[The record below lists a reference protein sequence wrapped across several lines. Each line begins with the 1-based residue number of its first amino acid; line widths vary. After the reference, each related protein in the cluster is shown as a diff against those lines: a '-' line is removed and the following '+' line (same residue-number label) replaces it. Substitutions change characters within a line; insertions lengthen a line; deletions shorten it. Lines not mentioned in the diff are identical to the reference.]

1 MANNDLSVMDKD
13 LANKNMEDMMI
24 SNNSPKGIIKNYLEV
39 SLYSIIKV
47 LEVIDDDEVK
57 FEVIECG
64 KELQVNFIGIKN
76 ITLNMMF
83 SFVCTHHKLN
93 LQVYM

>member
-1 MANNDLSVMDKD
+1 MANNDVSVMDKD

-24 SNNSPKGIIKNYLEV
+24 SNNYPKGIIKDYLEV
-39 SLYSIIKV
+39 SLYSMIKV

-57 FEVIECG
+57 FEVTKCG
-64 KELQVNFIGIKN
+64 NELQVNFIGIKN
-76 ITLNMMF
+76 ITLNIIF

>member
-24 SNNSPKGIIKNYLEV
+24 SNNSPKGIIKDYLEV

-64 KELQVNFIGIKN
+64 KELQVNFIGIKKYN
-76 ITLNMMF
+76 IKYDFFFCMYT
-83 SFVCTHHKLN
+83 S
-93 LQVYM
+93 

>member
-57 FEVIECG
+57 FEVIECE
-64 KELQVNFIGIKN
+64 KELQVHRNKKYNIKYDFFFCMY
-76 ITLNMMF
+76 T
-83 SFVCTHHKLN
+83 S
-93 LQVYM
+93 